1 MRQLGELEKNMA
13 SLRPLSDVIAVGGDS
28 VASIKQMQSTT
39 KASFPLLRDTNLAV
53 AKQYDM
59 QLRGD
64 WPMGMMGAYPEM
76 GYVIVDEQGRI
87 KAQRVDLN
95 FGDHVGD
102 ILALLK
108 Q

>member
-1 MRQLGELEKNMA
+1 MRQLGELEKNID
-13 SLRPLSDVIAVGGDS
+13 SLRPLADVSAVGGDTATS
-28 VASIKQMQSTT
+28 LKQMQSTT
-39 KASFPLLRDTNLAV
+39 NARFPLLRDMNLAV

-64 WPMGMMGAYPEM
+64 WPMGMMGAFPEM
-76 GYVIVDEQGRI
+76 GYVVVNAQGRI

-102 ILALLK
+102 MLLLLK
-108 Q
+108 